1 MSTNDEVNCLI
12 KTILFDLD
20 GTLLPIDTDAFARQY
35 MRALGA
41 YAGHLVPPV
50 ELVKQVWAATGEMI
64 RNTDPGLTNAEVFAN
79 AFFPRVGV
87 DRKTLMPVFDA
98 FYREQFPSLRSTC
111 TGLPG
116 VARSVVETALE
127 QGYEIVLATN
137 PLFPRVA
144 IEERMRWIEV
154 DDLPWRLVTVYEEMH
169 ACKPQLRYYEE
180 VLERIGRAPGE
191 CLMVGND
198 VQEDGAAA
206 SLGIDVFFVTDFL
219 IDREGRVLP
228 PERSGTLA
236 SLRDLLAA
244 GL

>member
-1 MSTNDEVNCLI
+1 VNSLI

-41 YAGHLVPPV
+41 YAGHLVQPA
-50 ELVKQVWAATGEMI
+50 ELVKHVWAATGEMV

-79 AFFPRVGV
+79 AFFTRVGM
-87 DRKTLMPVFDA
+87 DRSALMPLFDA

-111 TGLPG
+111 SGLPG
-116 VARSVVETALE
+116 IARSVVETALAR
-127 QGYEIVLATN
+127 GYEIVLATN
-137 PLFPRVA
+137 PLFPRIA

-169 ACKPQLRYYEE
+169 ACKPQPQYYQE

-206 SLGIDVFFVTDFL
+206 TLGIDVFFVTDFL
-219 IDREGRVLP
+219 IDREGRNLP
-228 PERSGTLA
+228 PERSGTLT
-236 SLRDLLAA
+236 SFRDLLAN